1 MVIKM
6 NEFKLN
12 LDQNSLVYFP
22 IKSNKPLELKKSLS
36 FSDMFIIEVDSK
48 EFLVTNEG
56 KMSIKDKYPSVFPY
70 TLDWFNTL
78 LTLYPSLEPYKE
90 DKYFYD
96 YNSVTKILFQIHKHV
111 LCVVSPIDY
120 QHALCEP
127 ISMKHS
133 FETFKF
139 HVPINPYTLKP
150 CKTIQEYYAYE

>member
-1 MVIKM
+1 M

-22 IKSNKPLELKKSLS
+22 VKSNKPLELKKSLTLPN
-36 FSDMFIIEVDSK
+36 MFKIEVDSK
-48 EFLVTNEG
+48 EFIITNEG
-56 KMSIKDKYPSVFPY
+56 KLSEKDIHPNVFPY
-70 TLDWFNTL
+70 TLSWFNIL
-78 LTLYPSLEPYKE
+78 STLYPSLEPYKSE
-90 DKYFYD
+90 KYFYD
-96 YNSVTKILFQIHKHV
+96 YNSVVKNLFQIHKHV
-111 LCVVSPIDY
+111 LCVTSSVDY

-127 ISMKHS
+127 ISIKHS

>member
-36 FSDMFIIEVDSK
+36 FPDMFIIEVGSK
-48 EFLVTNEG
+48 EFLVTSEG
-56 KMSIKDKYPSVFPY
+56 KMSIKDIHPSVFPY
-70 TLDWFNTL
+70 TLNWFNTL
-78 LTLYPSLEPYKE
+78 STLYPSLEPYKE

-96 YNSVTKILFQIHKHV
+96 YNSVIKILFQIHKHV
-111 LCVVSPIDY
+111 LCVVSSVDY

-150 CKTIQEYYAYE
+150 CKTIQEYYAYK

>member
-1 MVIKM
+1 M

-22 IKSNKPLELKKSLS
+22 VKSNKPLELKKSLS
-36 FSDMFIIEVDSK
+36 FPDMFIIEVGSK

-70 TLDWFNTL
+70 TLNWFNTL
-78 LTLYPSLEPYKE
+78 STLYPSLEPYKA

-96 YNSVTKILFQIHKHV
+96 YNSVVRDLFKIHNHV
-111 LCVVSPIDY
+111 LCVTSSVDY
-120 QHALCEP
+120 QDALCEP
-127 ISMKHS
+127 ISMKHL
-133 FETFKF
+133 FDPFKF

>member
-1 MVIKM
+1 M

-22 IKSNKPLELKKSLS
+22 VKSNKPLELKKSLI
-36 FSDMFIIEVDSK
+36 FPNMFKIEVDSR
-48 EFLVTNEG
+48 EFIINNQG
-56 KMSIKDKYPSVFPY
+56 KMFSKDIHPSVFPY
-70 TLDWFNTL
+70 TLNWFNTL
-78 LTLYPSLEPYKE
+78 SALYPSLEPYKE

-96 YNSVTKILFQIHKHV
+96 YNSVVRDLFKIHNHV
-111 LCVVSPIDY
+111 LCVTSSVDY
-120 QHALCEP
+120 QDALSEP

>member
-1 MVIKM
+1 M

-22 IKSNKPLELKKSLS
+22 IKSNKPLELKKSLTLS
-36 FSDMFIIEVDSK
+36 NMFKIEVDSR
-48 EFLVTNEG
+48 EFIINDQG
-56 KMSIKDKYPSVFPY
+56 KMFLEDIHPSVFPY
-70 TLDWFNTL
+70 TLNWFNTL
-78 LTLYPSLEPYKE
+78 STLYPSLEPYKE

-96 YNSVTKILFQIHKHV
+96 YNSVVKILFQIHKHV
-111 LCVVSPIDY
+111 LCVVSSVDY